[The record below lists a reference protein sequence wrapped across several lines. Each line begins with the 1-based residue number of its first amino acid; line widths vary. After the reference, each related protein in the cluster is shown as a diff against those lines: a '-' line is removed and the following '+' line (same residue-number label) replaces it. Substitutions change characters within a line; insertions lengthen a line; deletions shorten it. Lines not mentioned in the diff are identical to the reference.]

1 MLYKNTSK
9 LLNVSLNI
17 SYKVD
22 YTEEIQLSTEQKS

>member
-9 LLNVSLNI
+9 LLNVSLNR

-22 YTEEIQLSTEQKS
+22 YTDEIQLSTEQKS